1 MLSPEKAGKEG
12 ACKSSSSQGHWKL
25 KMDIKHVK
33 DYIYWLYYQ
42 YLLITCSYV
51 LEPWEQSMFHT
62 ITVTVFAMVVYTA
75 YVFVPIH
82 VRLAF
87 EFFSQIFGG
96 QPDSTVNIVN

>member
-1 MLSPEKAGKEG
+1 
-12 ACKSSSSQGHWKL
+12 
-25 KMDIKHVK
+25 MDVKRVK
-33 DYIYWLYYQ
+33 DYIYWLYFQ

-51 LEPWEQSMFHT
+51 LEPWERSMFHT
-62 ITVTVFAMVVYTA
+62 ITVTVFAMVLYTA

-96 QPDSTVNIVN
+96 QPESTGSIVD